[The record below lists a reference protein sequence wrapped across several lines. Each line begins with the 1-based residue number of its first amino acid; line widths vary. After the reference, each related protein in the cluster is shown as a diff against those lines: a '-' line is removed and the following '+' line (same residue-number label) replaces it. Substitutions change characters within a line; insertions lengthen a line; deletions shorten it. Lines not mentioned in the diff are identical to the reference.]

1 THPPERFLI
10 MSDQRPSRRHS
21 PETRKKISEATKKA
35 LASPEVREKMSQSA
49 RQRWARMDEEKKSSH
64 GKRMRAGHTEESELR
79 AARTRAERLGYT
91 LIPHESEDHPNADP
105 APGDGQH
112 LFVPHGRVS
121 GLLRLLPPGANFLQ
135 HVFPLLCLQEEAL
148 LHLCA
153 GRNRHPPVRHPPRAA
168 PEEGMKNGEGDTT
181 PPPPLSERTH

>member
-1 THPPERFLI
+1 

-91 LIPHESEDHPNADP
+91 LTPHESEDHPHADP
-105 APGDGQH
+105 APGDGDH
-112 LFVPHGRVS
+112 
-121 GLLRLLPPGANFLQ
+121 
-135 HVFPLLCLQEEAL
+135 
-148 LHLCA
+148 
-153 GRNRHPPVRHPPRAA
+153 
-168 PEEGMKNGEGDTT
+168 
-181 PPPPLSERTH
+181 